1 MCKKI
6 IKKYIFAILTALV
19 VSGCSTNSDSKK
31 EEEPTPPTPVDTTLW
46 KHFAQKMPGE
56 ISGEKNGVREFYI
69 DEKGNYQF
77 NRPTTGKIE
86 HSDDVDFSTFVDNDP
101 RYIIPLT
108 NPDKEFNSL
117 LIDLS
122 NNKIIANEVEGFLD
136 NYVSLDNLP
145 TVAGTKKDII
155 FKHKS
160 ESDKNPYLLASTL
173 TCTKVF
179 TNWDELKTTF
189 GGSEAYDKFI
199 DLSSG
204 VYVDGYYALADDIN
218 ITDNV
223 KYGGVDYKTSQR
235 DRGFRGI
242 FDGRNH
248 KIIESKNSCSGGLF
262 GSIIGGKVENLTIDN
277 IKLVDDALG
286 ALACQSFSAT
296 FSKLTL
302 NFSSIKNTD
311 SGAGIV
317 VSKYLEKTIFSDVT
331 LNAKDSDINS
341 VFGGYFKQS
350 NIFQNVSVT
359 ALSVKNWGTTDSNT
373 TAIQKPSNT
382 TLILTTKEIILD
394 LDPQDLILRS
404 SSIQSLNLGKDYSTI
419 TTCDSIELLIGE
431 ESFSLGKNVK
441 ALVIPDNL
449 KNSSYFGE
457 GKVKVRYTNLIL
469 ILRVSVI
476 TNIIKTIEDLE
487 SLAIFSDSTQSTK
500 GYFLLNDDLE
510 LGSYSKE
517 TADSSSSIYAFEG
530 ILDGKDHKISIDI
543 DSTKNGL
550 FGIIR
555 NASIK
560 NLTINATIYDGNS
573 CFLANEIEE
582 SLLQNINLVI
592 SSTITSTTKDALDII
607 ANGQTTD
614 NVFSSFKFT
623 SSCPIISLFNSENK
637 YDEFSDFTIIVP
649 SLDRFS
655 SSFILPPSGCAL
667 IKTQTIEN
675 RVLIENR
682 KSTYTIPLKVMG
694 TIKSVSFNSQYLGT
708 SLTINTSIFN
718 DETGDLGE
726 ITVTYLK
733 DEILYKTIFPIF
745 VATMVVT
752 TVDDIKTFLSVA
764 DKTNGTT
771 GDGYYDG
778 YFVLG
783 NDITWDGTNYNEEM
797 SEIPKNVNQ
806 IGKGFNGTFD
816 GLGHSIINF
825 KVSAQNQG
833 AGLIPRLG
841 TYGVIKNVGFIDVLA
856 TNCTI
861 VAAWGEGTV
870 TNIYVSYKEGLTHG
884 ATFAIVNLYSTPY
897 CDIVMK
903 DSLVDARNDISG
915 SRRALGNGYRYNKLN
930 YNNVFVLTKTNTTPV
945 IELDG
950 NAEQNLTGSQP
961 CVYPLSYNTFSAYTS
976 YEDLLC
982 YGGDEINNWE
992 YFSYENNELKFGD
1005 KLLTNTSPSPVTKN
1019 HKFIDDYTIVYDKD
1033 NIDSIKAAYLIEL
1046 ELFKAS
1052 ADLITYTELANNERS
1067 QLNISGGK
1075 NIRKVAYTSYASN
1088 KNLIVI
1094 GNKQLAEEAGIQY
1107 ENNRIVKKDN
1117 SVFIISKNNYDCLA
1131 AGYEFLKEVIG
1142 YKVLGQDFIVFNNIP
1157 EVLPEINIEFS
1168 VAAPYRLLTNRI
1180 TEYFYEQ
1187 MGINLAYSGYLFD
1200 DGPHKDGNPDN
1211 QKEMIHND
1219 LDWIPPA
1226 TYQSSHPK
1234 WFRSWNNLDL
1244 CWTAHGDA
1252 TEYEALV
1259 NTLANNMY
1267 EVLINNKDAKRI
1279 SFGMEDVNY
1288 THCECDTCCQVE
1300 KDHGS
1305 YSYQGIKLLN
1315 DVTSKIEDM
1324 PGMDGR
1330 EFYVYLLCYYFTT
1343 KAPNNIEIGDHV
1355 GITYAPLRYDYG
1367 KPKSST
1373 NSEGSSPVKP
1383 EQAKLI
1389 HDPNSVGNKFVKDN
1403 FIAWAN
1409 LFSKKTIG
1417 KTEYGCWFY
1426 DMYFNNY
1433 MSIMDTYEVN
1443 ISLCEF
1449 VANETNGNIRFV
1461 YIQGQTSV
1469 VNGTSFEAFK
1479 QFVNTRA
1486 LIEAKD
1492 KVKSFNECTTYE
1504 AYQISVSK
1512 YLRELENDFF
1522 GISYRNQDLRFIPS
1536 TTGVYDDD
1544 ILPFRKDCVFN
1555 DKGYFGNASA
1565 NNSMYT
1571 LYLFERNECAW
1582 ALENGKVTPNI
1593 GDRWKLSTSRYA
1605 TFTTSS
1611 ELDFHFYLSQGSGI
1625 LQTYYR
1631 YTQIRIGIIKSM
1643 LTCYFEALKNVN
1655 GCISDVK
1662 NLCVRHIKYEGLC
1675 PLFFAIMCNSTNNS
1689 YGFATSGFTYEETT
1703 YSYSDLKAMFK
1714 TIATSQ
1720 GINYICEGTQMSTFF
1735 TKFGF

>member
-1 MCKKI
+1 MDNKI
-6 IKKYIFAILTALV
+6 FKFLILGFLSTLII
-19 VSGCSTNSDSKK
+19 SGCSNSSDKRK
-31 EEEPTPPTPVDTTLW
+31 EEDPEPPTPVDTTLW
-46 KHFAQKMPGE
+46 THFSQKMPGE
-56 ISGEKNGVREFYI
+56 IPEEKNGVREFYI
-69 DEKGNYQF
+69 DDKGNYQF
-77 NRPTTGKIE
+77 DRPTTGKIE
-86 HSDDVDFSTFVDNDP
+86 HSDDVNFSTFIDNDP

-108 NPDKEFNSL
+108 KPDDEFNSL

-122 NNKIIANEVEGFLD
+122 NNNIISNEVEGFSND
-136 NYVSLDNLP
+136 YVNIDNLP
-145 TVAGTKKDII
+145 SIAGTKKDIM
-155 FKHKS
+155 FKHKTN
-160 ESDKNPYLLASTL
+160 SDKNPYLLASTL

-179 TNWDELKTTF
+179 TSWDNLKTTF
-189 GGSEAYDKFI
+189 GGSEAFSEFVN
-199 DLSSG
+199 LG
-204 VYVDGYYALADDIN
+204 PNVYVDGYYALANDIEVE
-218 ITDNV
+218 DNV
-223 KYGGVDYKTSQR
+223 KYAGVDFKTTQY

-262 GSIIGGKVENLTIDN
+262 GSIMGGTIKNLTIDD
-277 IKLVDDALG
+277 IKLVDDELG
-286 ALACQSFSAT
+286 ALACQSYNAT

-302 NFSSIKNTD
+302 NFSSIKDTN

-317 VSKYLEKTIFSDVT
+317 VSKFLDKTIFSDIT
-331 LNAKDSDINS
+331 IDAKDCDINS
-341 VFGGYFKQS
+341 VFGGYFKQT
-350 NIFQNVSVT
+350 NIFKNVIVN

-373 TAIQKPSNT
+373 TAIQKPNNI
-382 TLILTTKEIILD
+382 TLNITTKEIILD
-394 LDPQDLILRS
+394 LDPQEIVLKS
-404 SSIQSLNLGKDYSTI
+404 SSIQSLNLGKDYSSI
-419 TTCDSIELLIGE
+419 TACDSIDLIINE

-441 ALVIPDNL
+441 TLLIPNNL
-449 KNSSYFGE
+449 KNSSYYGDAIV
-457 GKVKVRYTNLIL
+457 KVKSANLVLIL
-469 ILRVSVI
+469 KVTII
-476 TNIIKTIEDLE
+476 TKIIRTIEDLE

-500 GYFLLNDDLE
+500 GYFLLDEDLE

-517 TADSSSSIYAFEG
+517 TANSSISNYSFEG
-530 ILDGKDHKISIDI
+530 ILDGNNHKISVDI
-543 DSTKNGL
+543 NSTKNGL

-560 NLTINATIYDGNS
+560 NLTINATIYEGNS
-573 CFLANEIEE
+573 CFLANEITN
-582 SLLQNINLVI
+582 STIQNVNLII
-592 SSTITSTTKDALDII
+592 SSSITTTRGDALDII
-607 ANGQTTD
+607 CNGQTSE
-614 NVFSSFKFT
+614 NVFSLIRFT
-623 SSCPIISLFNSENK
+623 SSCPIISLFNSDNK
-637 YDEFSDFTIIVP
+637 NDKFSDFTIVVP

-655 SSFILPPSGCAL
+655 SSLILPPEGCSL

-675 RVLIENR
+675 RVIIENR
-682 KSTYTIPLKVMG
+682 KSTYTIPLQVAG
-694 TIKSVSFNSQYLGT
+694 TIKSVSLNSQYLGT
-708 SLTINTSIFN
+708 SLTINTSIFDGN
-718 DETGDLGE
+718 TGDLGE

-733 DEILYKTIFPIF
+733 DEVLYKTIFPVF
-745 VATMVVT
+745 VVTMVIT
-752 TVDDIKTFLSVA
+752 TVNEVKNFLSVA
-764 DKTNGTT
+764 DGISGTV

-778 YFVLG
+778 YFVLN
-783 NDITWDGTNYNEEM
+783 NDITWDGTNYSEEM
-797 SEIPKNVNQ
+797 PEITKNVNQ
-806 IGKGFNGTFD
+806 VGKGFNGTFD

-825 KVSAQNQG
+825 KVSSPNQG
-833 AGLIPRLG
+833 SGLIPRLG
-841 TYGVIKNVGFIDVLA
+841 TYGVLKNIGFIDVVA

-861 VAAWGEGTV
+861 AAAWGEGIV
-870 TNIYVSYKEGLTHG
+870 ENIYVSYKEGITHG
-884 ATFAIVNLYSTPY
+884 ATFAVVNLYSTSY
-897 CDIVMK
+897 CNIVMK
-903 DSLVDARNDISG
+903 NSLVDARNDFAG
-915 SRRALGNGYRYNKLN
+915 SRRALGNGPKYNKLN
-930 YNNVFVLTKTNTTPV
+930 YNNVFVLTKSETTPV
-945 IELDG
+945 IELEG

-961 CVYPLSYNTFSAYTS
+961 CIYPLSYNTYSAYTN
-976 YEDLLC
+976 YADLLC

-992 YFSYENNELKFGD
+992 YFSYKNDELRFGD
-1005 KLLTNTSPSPVTKN
+1005 KILTNSSLSQITKN

-1046 ELFKAS
+1046 ELYKAS
-1052 ADLITYTELANNERS
+1052 ADLITYTELTNNERS
-1067 QLNISGGK
+1067 QLNITGGK
-1075 NIRKVAYTSYASN
+1075 NIRKVAYTPYTSN

-1094 GNKQLAEEAGIQY
+1094 GNRELADEAGIQY

-1142 YKVLGQDFIVFNNIP
+1142 YKILGQDFIVFNNIP
-1157 EVLPEINIEFS
+1157 EVLPDINIEFT
-1168 VAAPYRLLTNRI
+1168 VAVPYRLLTNRI

-1200 DGPHKDGNPDN
+1200 DGPRKNGDPNN
-1211 QKEMIHND
+1211 QKELIHND
-1219 LDWIPPA
+1219 LDWIPPSK
-1226 TYQSSHPK
+1226 YQSSHQK

-1259 NTLANNMY
+1259 STLANNMY
-1267 EVLINNKDAKRI
+1267 EVLSTNKEAKRI
-1279 SFGMEDVNY
+1279 SFGMEDINY

-1300 KDHGS
+1300 QQYGS

-1315 DVTSKIEDM
+1315 DVTSKIENM
-1324 PGMDGR
+1324 PGMNGR

-1343 KAPNNIEIGDHV
+1343 KAPTNIKIGDHV

-1373 NSEGSSPVKP
+1373 NSESNNPIKP

-1403 FIAWAN
+1403 FIAWAK
-1409 LFSKKTIG
+1409 LFSEKTTG

-1469 VNGTSFEAFK
+1469 VNGTGFETFK
-1479 QFVNTRA
+1479 QFINSRA

-1492 KVKSFNECTTYE
+1492 KVKSFKDCTSYSD
-1504 AYQISVSK
+1504 YQISVSK
-1512 YLRELENDFF
+1512 YLRELENEFF
-1522 GISYRNQDLRFIPS
+1522 GISYRNQDLRFVPS
-1536 TTGVYDDD
+1536 TSGNYDND
-1544 ILPFRKDCVFN
+1544 ILPYRKDCVFN
-1555 DKGYFGNASA
+1555 DKGYYGNASA

-1582 ALENGKVTPNI
+1582 ALENGKVSPNI
-1593 GDRWKLSTSRYA
+1593 GDRWYLSTSAYA
-1605 TFTTSS
+1605 SFTTSNN
-1611 ELDFHFYLSQGSGI
+1611 LDFHNYLSQGSGT
-1625 LQTYYR
+1625 LKTYYR
-1631 YTQIRIGIIKSM
+1631 YTQLRLSSIRSM

-1655 GCISDVK
+1655 NCTSDVK

-1675 PLFFAIMCNSTNNS
+1675 PLFFAIMCNSTNDS
-1689 YGFATSGFTYEETT
+1689 YGFAKSGFTYDDHT
-1703 YSYSDLKAMFK
+1703 YSYSELKTMFK

-1720 GINYICEGTQMSTFF
+1720 GINYICEGTQMSIFI